1 MLKDIL
7 SKDERDVLETLVE
20 ESENIVLCCHTN
32 PDGDAIGS
40 CLGMAEYLRYRGKRP
55 LVIVPDL
62 FPDYLQWMPNTE
74 KILRYDKHT
83 AEADAV
89 MAGADLIFCLDF
101 NQTKRTDAM
110 AASLEAA
117 TARKVMIDHHLE
129 PDMDCALVISRPEM
143 CSTCEMVFHI
153 VWQLDCFTMMTS
165 QFAAPIY
172 CGMMTDTGGF
182 VYNSSSPDIFFIISR
197 LLTKGIDKDKI
208 YRNVYNNYSEN
219 RLRLIGYVLY
229 SKLVVVSDYHAA
241 FFTLT
246 KQEQRRF
253 RFIKGDAE
261 GLVNMPLQIKG
272 LKLSISLREDTE
284 RPNVVLVSL
293 RSVGN
298 FPCNKVAEA
307 FFNGG
312 GHLNASGGRL
322 ECGIDEAVEIT
333 KKALSHFASTL
344 K

>member
-143 CSTCEMVFHI
+143 CST
-153 VWQLDCFTMMTS
+153 
-165 QFAAPIY
+165 
-172 CGMMTDTGGF
+172 
-182 VYNSSSPDIFFIISR
+182 
-197 LLTKGIDKDKI
+197 
-208 YRNVYNNYSEN
+208 
-219 RLRLIGYVLY
+219 
-229 SKLVVVSDYHAA
+229 
-241 FFTLT
+241 
-246 KQEQRRF
+246 
-253 RFIKGDAE
+253 
-261 GLVNMPLQIKG
+261 
-272 LKLSISLREDTE
+272 
-284 RPNVVLVSL
+284 
-293 RSVGN
+293 
-298 FPCNKVAEA
+298 
-307 FFNGG
+307 
-312 GHLNASGGRL
+312 
-322 ECGIDEAVEIT
+322 
-333 KKALSHFASTL
+333 
-344 K
+344 